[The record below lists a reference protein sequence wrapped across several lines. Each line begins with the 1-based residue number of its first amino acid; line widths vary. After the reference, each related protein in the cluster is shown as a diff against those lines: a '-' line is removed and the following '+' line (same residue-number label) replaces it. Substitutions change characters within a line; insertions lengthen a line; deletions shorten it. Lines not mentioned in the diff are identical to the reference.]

1 MKKFLGCMA
10 LSLFLPASAMAADLA
25 ARLPVKAPPVAAT
38 IFSWS
43 GFYIGGHAGYAWGR
57 SRTDV
62 GLPDALDC
70 GGGPS
75 CESISYD
82 VNGAFGGAYLGYNWQ
97 VNSFVFGLEAEGGYI
112 GARQTVFSRIAPDH
126 RFETSYGG
134 YGAFTGRL
142 GVAFDRALFYAK
154 GGLAVARIKN
164 EALDDVGAFV
174 PSPDPEHI
182 GRSDTTRLGW
192 AVGGGMEYALTNN
205 WIIRGEYLYMQFENK
220 TVFDLGDG
228 SGGVP
233 PATQPSP
240 YTFHDHLHTAR
251 LGLAYKF

>member
-1 MKKFLGCMA
+1 MKKFLGCIA
-10 LSLFLPASAMAADLA
+10 LSFFLPASAMAADLA
-25 ARLPVKAPPVAAT
+25 ARMPVKAPVAAT
-38 IFSWS
+38 IYSWS
-43 GFYIGGHAGYAWGR
+43 GFYIGGHAGWAGGR

-70 GGGPS
+70 GGGLS
-75 CESISYD
+75 CESISHN
-82 VNGAFGGAYLGYNWQ
+82 VNGAFGGAYIGYNWQ

-112 GARQTVFSRIAPDH
+112 GARNTVFSTIAPDH
-126 RFETSYGG
+126 RFETSYGA

-142 GVAFDRALFYAK
+142 GVAVDRALFYAK
-154 GGLAVARIKN
+154 GGVAVARIKN

-182 GRSDTTRLGW
+182 GRSDTTRFGW

-251 LGLAYKF
+251 VGLAYKF